1 MAVIRVIARVVAQ
14 NLLNAVQPE
23 YRTSRAGSAL
33 QTTKSCRRP
42 AAETG
47 GSICHTTA
55 GTFMLTSGATVPLA
69 RCLLR
74 TCTDRTAAGCWA
86 SVARLC
92 RRNLMRRMLVKRPCC
107 AHTRHGQ
114 DFAAVKTLGRGSP
127 KLPRMSA
134 ETRDGGRCASPH
146 ASLRLRLSE
155 EYSPDC
161 YEEFVR
167 RARCELLQ
175 EALSSLPLSIR
186 VPLYLR
192 DIEGRSVGEIA
203 QLRNRTVGSVRSSLT
218 RHRKMLANRVE
229 ELARARHQW
238 PLPVVAP
245 LTGRFRSRFARMK
258 AASELAVGGAR
269 MQIET
274 AVWALRS
281 IRVAVVLHVAISVA
295 ALVNSSGAGGNAEG
309 SPPDPK
315 LTSPG
320 AHTVAPPPAGPPL
333 PAGGRSDPPPRT
345 SAVAPVVLGDARLRD
360 GGRTA
365 TPTAAATPVPGNDGV
380 RVVIGPAGVDCT
392 SPEKQGT
399 IVRASCEALSRAPI
413 PSSGIGADEH

>member
-1 MAVIRVIARVVAQ
+1 MSFEDVYQSHRGRVFG
-14 NLLNAVQPE
+14 LC
-23 YRTSRAGSAL
+23 RTFLPTEAD
-33 QTTKSCRRP
+33 
-42 AAETG
+42 AEDA
-47 GSICHTTA
+47 CQEA
-55 GTFMLTSGATVPLA
+55 
-69 RCLLR
+69 LLR
-74 TCTDRTAAGCWA
+74 AYKAWPRFRGGEEPWPWLAEIAANVCRDAGRREVRRA
-86 SVARLC
+86 S
-92 RRNLMRRMLVKRPCC
+92 
-107 AHTRHGQ
+107 
-114 DFAAVKTLGRGSP
+114 SI
-127 KLPRMSA
+127 
-134 ETRDGGRCASPH
+134 ASTEG
-146 ASLRLRLSE
+146 SE

-175 EALSSLPLSIR
+175 EALSSLPPSIR

-203 QLRNRTVGSVRSSLT
+203 QLRGRTVGSVRSSLT
-218 RHRKMLANRVE
+218 RHRKMLANRIE

-245 LTGRFRSRFARMK
+245 LTGRLRSRLARMK

-269 MQIET
+269 MQIES

-281 IRVAVVLHVAISVA
+281 IRMAVVLHVAFSVA
-295 ALVNSSGAGGNAEG
+295 ALVTSSGAGGNGKEG
-309 SPPDPK
+309 TPPDPK
-315 LTSPG
+315 LASPG

-333 PAGGRSDPPPRT
+333 AAGGRSDPPPRT
-345 SAVAPVVLGDARLRD
+345 SAVAPVVLGNARLRD

-365 TPTAAATPVPGNDGV
+365 TPTAAATPVPGNDRV
-380 RVVIGPAGVDCT
+380 RVVIGPAGIDCT